1 MAIRTNKVEV
11 PSDEIQNDTTTVN
24 EPEVET
30 SAHETQAETKV
41 QTQAP
46 APAVRAPSAVAV
58 AVVGNEAPTFTALFD
73 ALDPEEYGNVF
84 KRLVGGNGAIMDQ
97 DKRVLG
103 EWVDMQVY
111 SVCNHR
117 WMITPAKYANGQ
129 PIDAKDNKA
138 KFACRASYDGKTI
151 LDREGDRISI
161 EDYHASMVKEYS
173 EWKLSKYMDIYGI
186 ILGSD
191 KNQAIG
197 AELGIV
203 QASISPTA
211 TKAFT
216 NFFMQSRLSVVRGLM
231 AADKQNMLRL
241 IAEGKSNDGGNY
253 TIIKPGHI
261 PLDVLAGYTP
271 LYM

>member
-11 PSDEIQNDTTTVN
+11 PSNEIQNDTTTVN
-24 EPEVET
+24 ETEVET
-30 SAHETQAETKV
+30 SAPETKAEAPV
-41 QTQAP
+41 QAS
-46 APAVRAPSAVAV
+46 APAVRTPQAVAV
-58 AVVGNEAPTFTALFD
+58 AGDAAPTFTSMFD
-73 ALDPEEYGNVF
+73 ALDPEVYGNVF

-103 EWVDMQVY
+103 EWVDVQVY
-111 SVCNHR
+111 SVCDHR
-117 WMITPAKYANGQ
+117 WMITPAKYANGEKV
-129 PIDAKDNKA
+129 DAKDNNA
-138 KFACRASYDGKTI
+138 KYACRASYDGKTI
-151 LDREGDRISI
+151 LDREGERISI
-161 EDYHASMVKEYS
+161 EDYHASLVKEYS

-186 ILGSD
+186 ILGSA
-191 KNQAIG
+191 KNQEIAT
-197 AELGIV
+197 ELGIV

-211 TKAFT
+211 IKAFT